1 MKKWFVLTAL
11 IAGIAVVQSEPRGIG
26 SPQENDVPSPVV
38 HGPRKPPPGDAKR
51 TWGDKVLGIFPGK
64 RDKIGRRRTEDDGL
78 SVSERASSHVTYIQ
92 TPTTPSESEYLMEI
106 ASALSLPVSKDDTPG
121 DIAYKI
127 KERID
132 HAERYR
138 GEVLS
143 DESFELAKSA
153 IGIRADAETF
163 TQYHK
168 FIREIA
174 GKKYILIESK
184 GYKTGGEE

>member
-1 MKKWFVLTAL
+1 
-11 IAGIAVVQSEPRGIG
+11 
-26 SPQENDVPSPVV
+26 
-38 HGPRKPPPGDAKR
+38 
-51 TWGDKVLGIFPGK
+51 
-64 RDKIGRRRTEDDGL
+64 
-78 SVSERASSHVTYIQ
+78 
-92 TPTTPSESEYLMEI
+92 MEI